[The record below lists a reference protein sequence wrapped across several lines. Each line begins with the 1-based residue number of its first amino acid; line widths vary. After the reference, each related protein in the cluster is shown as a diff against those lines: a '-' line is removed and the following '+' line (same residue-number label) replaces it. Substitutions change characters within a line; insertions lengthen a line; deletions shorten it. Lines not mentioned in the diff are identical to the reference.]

1 MQRPE
6 LTPEDR
12 IWLAE
17 QADVLRLSC
26 DFMLHDL
33 FHRDSQSV
41 VERASIV
48 PLWIDGSYVSAG
60 TLLRQIEQKVPYSQ
74 IFEQWESR
82 VYQEVERT
90 CRRLSPQDA
99 RALIVT
105 AGFHKVTEAE
115 IFDAAGE
122 AVQEA
127 WNALYG
133 DPDDSFDDSFDDDD
147 E

>member
-1 MQRPE
+1 MLRPE

-12 IWLAE
+12 NWLAE
-17 QADVLRLSC
+17 QAEALRLSC

-33 FHRDSQSV
+33 FHQGSP
-41 VERASIV
+41 ELIGRAAIV
-48 PLWIDGSYVSAG
+48 PIWLDGQYVPAG
-60 TLLRQIEQKVPYSQ
+60 AVLHQIEQSAPYSQ
-74 IFEQWESR
+74 IFEQWEAR
-82 VYQEVERT
+82 VYEDVERT
-90 CRRLSPQDA
+90 CRRLSAQDA
-99 RALIVT
+99 RVLTVT

-133 DPDDSFDDSFDDDD
+133 ESDDTFGD
-147 E
+147 EDE